1 MKLKKLI
8 AALCIVVAL
17 TACSSESE
25 APAAS
30 KNPEAQ
36 APDNSSSSSQQ
47 PEPPASSSSPSRIDF
62 TAYPISD
69 PAAWYRTEGYKY
81 AYMLSENGEV
91 SKPYAI
97 HVSVLPKVPDSNTI
111 YLDGF
116 PFDMNFGAK
125 YAWDGSNLRQI
136 SVSNV
141 KPVPKENLTYK
152 PGYKYVCAVGLF
164 GDLTPRKNEWIEGS
178 KVEAFMKSENSL
190 KNMSLVALDG
200 VLLNSNGLL
209 AYQSYW
215 YNGNYYWV
223 KRN

>member
-1 MKLKKLI
+1 MMLKKLI
-8 AALCIVVAL
+8 AALCIVAAL

-36 APDNSSSSSQQ
+36 APDNSFSSSQQ
-47 PEPPASSSSPSRIDF
+47 LEPPASSSPSRIDF
-62 TAYPISD
+62 AAYPISD
-69 PAAWYRTEGYKY
+69 PATWYRTENYKY

-91 SKPYAI
+91 SIPYAI

-136 SVSNV
+136 SASNV

-152 PGYKYVCAVGLF
+152 QGYKYVCEVGLF
-164 GDLTPRKNEWIEGS
+164 GYLTPRKNEWIEDS
-178 KVEAFMKSENSL
+178 KVEAFMESENSL
-190 KNMSLVALDG
+190 KNKNLVALDG

>member
-1 MKLKKLI
+1 MRIKKLI
-8 AALCIVVAL
+8 AALCIVAAL

-47 PEPPASSSSPSRIDF
+47 PEPPASSSPSRIDF

-69 PAAWYRTEGYKY
+69 PATWHRTENYKY

-97 HVSVLPKVPDSNTI
+97 HVSVLPTDPDNRRI

-116 PFDMNFGAK
+116 PVDMNFGAR

-141 KPVPKENLTYK
+141 KPVSNENLTYK
-152 PGYKYVCAVGLF
+152 PGYKYVCSIGTF
-164 GDLTPRKNEWIEGS
+164 GELRAQSNEWIEDS
-178 KVEAFMKSENSL
+178 KVEAFMESENSM
-190 KNMSLVALDG
+190 KNLNLVALDG

>member
-1 MKLKKLI
+1 MRLKKLI
-8 AALCIVVAL
+8 AALCIVAAL

-47 PEPPASSSSPSRIDF
+47 PEPPASSSSSRIDF

-69 PAAWYRTEGYKY
+69 PATWYRTENYKY

-136 SVSNV
+136 SASNV

-152 PGYKYVCAVGLF
+152 PGYKYVCEVGLF
-164 GDLTPRKNEWIEGS
+164 GDIARKNEWIEDS
-178 KVEAFMKSENSL
+178 KVEELMESENSM
-190 KNMSLVALDG
+190 KNLNLVALDG

>member
-1 MKLKKLI
+1 MRLKKLI
-8 AALCIVVAL
+8 AALCIVAAL
-17 TACSSESE
+17 AACSSESE

-47 PEPPASSSSPSRIDF
+47 PEPPASSSSSSRIDF

-69 PAAWYRTEGYKY
+69 PATWHRTDNYIY
-81 AYMLSENGEV
+81 VYTLSKNGEV

-97 HVSVLPKVPDSNTI
+97 HVSVLPTDPDNSRI

-116 PFDMNFGAK
+116 PVDMNFGAR

-141 KPVPKENLTYK
+141 KPVSKENLTYK
-152 PGYKYVCAVGLF
+152 PGYKYVCSIGTF
-164 GDLTPRKNEWIEGS
+164 GELRAQSNEWIEDS
-178 KVEAFMKSENSL
+178 KVEAFMESENSM
-190 KNMSLVALDG
+190 KNLNLIALDG
-200 VLLNSNGLL
+200 VLLNDNGLL

-223 KRN
+223 KQN